1 MKKKVKFLYID
12 KHAITRNFFES
23 CLKSSKD
30 AANKSI
36 ELVTLDD
43 FTTFA
48 YNFEDFAPDLIF
60 CDTDTFLTEDGPESS
75 RDDFEKALEKEPE
88 KFILC
93 GKIEEIEQAK
103 LEQVRQFQKPYS
115 PHDLALQL
123 KTFLPDQDDDIDREV
138 H

>member
-30 AANKSI
+30 PNNKSI

-43 FTTFA
+43 FSTFLH
-48 YNFEDFAPDLIF
+48 NFEDFSPYLIL
-60 CDTDTFLTEDGPESS
+60 CDADTFLTESDSE
-75 RDDFEKALEKEPE
+75 DFQKALQKEPE

-93 GKIEEIEQAK
+93 GKIDEIEQAK
-103 LEQVRQFQKPYS
+103 LEKVRKFLKPYS

-123 KTFLPDQDDDIDREV
+123 KTFLSNQDEDREV